1 MEFFNIFSFF
11 EKVSRFRFQRVLKH
25 PQTVSLSQVM
35 QKNTLSKK
43 LNLRLNF
50 STPSGGVTSPSLKGS
65 MAQTHK
71 LSQMDIQPGGVQ
83 DHFLQ
88 NVLKFGF
95 GDWKNVYETR
105 RPNPIFPQNLPKIG
119 CVDGEN
125 EKKSI

>member
-1 MEFFNIFSFF
+1 
-11 EKVSRFRFQRVLKH
+11 
-25 PQTVSLSQVM
+25 
-35 QKNTLSKK
+35 
-43 LNLRLNF
+43 
-50 STPSGGVTSPSLKGS
+50 

-83 DHFLQ
+83 DHFIQ

-119 CVDGEN
+119 CVDREN
-125 EKKSI
+125 EKKVYEKRGKQVFVLTNWRFIIKVLCL

>member
-1 MEFFNIFSFF
+1 
-11 EKVSRFRFQRVLKH
+11 
-25 PQTVSLSQVM
+25 M
-35 QKNTLSKK
+35 QKNILSKK
-43 LNLRLNF
+43 LNLGLNL

-105 RPNPIFPQNLPKIG
+105 RLNPIFPQNLPKIG
-119 CVDGEN
+119 CVDREN
-125 EKKSI
+125 GKKSI